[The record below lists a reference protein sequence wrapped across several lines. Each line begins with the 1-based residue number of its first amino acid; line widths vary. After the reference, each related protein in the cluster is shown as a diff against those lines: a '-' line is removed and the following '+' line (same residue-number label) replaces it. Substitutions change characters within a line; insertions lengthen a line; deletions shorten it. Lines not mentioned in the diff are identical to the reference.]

1 MIGRHGNGV
10 CLLRR
15 LLDVVIKS
23 PEIINFKSNCKFVIS
38 AKNSHSLWATFYI
51 LDRMADYFQERI
63 IERTLHRTTTEITA
77 TYQVLPL
84 ILPNILRNKGQ
95 FIIEL
100 RAKYDVIIIT
110 PRTYSQNC
118 SFQLI
123 GEPVSFFLL

>member
-1 MIGRHGNGV
+1 
-10 CLLRR
+10 
-15 LLDVVIKS
+15 
-23 PEIINFKSNCKFVIS
+23 
-38 AKNSHSLWATFYI
+38 
-51 LDRMADYFQERI
+51 MADYFQERI